1 MCGYLRSFPMLER
14 VHAVEGGGGSGAEL
28 LDSLRRAKPTLH
40 AVSVI
45 SGSLYSKWTADAQKQ
60 RSITV
65 DDHEYEVLQ

>member
-1 MCGYLRSFPMLER
+1 MLER
-14 VHAVEGGGGSGAEL
+14 VHVVEGGGGSRAEL

-40 AVSVI
+40 AVSII

-60 RSITV
+60 QSVTV